1 MFGGKP
7 DSTQILIALPNG
19 EQQLIPAAWTDL
31 VNHTVYPSGVLFPG
45 ERLLVLRQRL
55 DDLLAKEAGQ
65 AIITAKKQELD
76 RPGDSYVNKRSAKSL
91 ESIKPRTAGPDH
103 CDPGSNAAA
112 PMDTGN
118 GGAA

>member
-7 DSTQILIALPNG
+7 DSTQVLIALRNG
-19 EQQLIPAAWTDL
+19 EQQLIPADWTDL
-31 VNHTVYPSGVLFPG
+31 VNHSVYPAGVLFPG

-65 AIITAKKQELD
+65 AIIMAKKEELD
-76 RPGDSYVNKRSAKSL
+76 RPGGSYVNERSANPL
-91 ESIKPRTAGPDH
+91 EAIKPRTTGPDH
-103 CDPGSNAAA
+103 CDPGSNAAT
-112 PMDTGN
+112 PMGTGN